1 MKREEEWDA
10 GGRDERWWG
19 PVQTL
24 ITSTRERRVSEST
37 KTDNPSKTHASENE
51 LQNRLDCIPEMCRII
66 QCMMS
71 NDDRIMYDIKM
82 MGRRMKMH
90 LYEVPMCPGIM
101 KTKRLSSS
109 VV

>member
-1 MKREEEWDA
+1 MLVDGMRD
-10 GGRDERWWG
+10 GGG
-19 PVQTL
+19 LL
-24 ITSTRERRVSEST
+24 ITPTHEQCVSEST
-37 KTDNPSKTHASENE
+37 KIDNLSKTHASDNG
-51 LQNRLDCIPEMCRII
+51 LHNRLDCIPEMCRII
-66 QCMMS
+66 QCVMS

-109 VV
+109 VG